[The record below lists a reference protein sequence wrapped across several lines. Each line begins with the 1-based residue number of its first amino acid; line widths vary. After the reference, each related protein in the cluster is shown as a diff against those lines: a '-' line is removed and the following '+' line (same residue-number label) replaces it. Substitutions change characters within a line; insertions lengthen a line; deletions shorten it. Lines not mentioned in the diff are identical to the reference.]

1 MNGTAAGERV
11 AEVSVKLVI
20 AGAPNSGKRSILEA
34 VAERVDAPP
43 PRGYRAGP
51 LNVRRTLWRDPRPL
65 ADGSSLVVALLT
77 LDGPAPYNAAE
88 ELLVREADGIV
99 FVIDVEPSRLQE
111 AWESLLR
118 LSDNTRRGG
127 YDLRAVPLA
136 LQYHR
141 ADRHEG
147 FEPARMDE
155 WLGVP
160 TGTVPRFVTSSSSPD
175 LDGMAVDSVVE
186 QIRRKIDEAAEVGG
200 ADD

>member
-1 MNGTAAGERV
+1 MNVVAGGEGV

-20 AGAPNSGKRSILEA
+20 AGAPGSGKRSILEA
-34 VAERVDAPP
+34 VAARVDAPP
-43 PRGYRAGP
+43 PRSYRAGP
-51 LNVRRTLWRDPRPL
+51 LHVLRTLWRDPRPL
-65 ADGSSLVVALLT
+65 DDGTSLVVALLT
-77 LDGPAPYNAAE
+77 LEGPAPYNAAE
-88 ELLVREADGIV
+88 ELLVRDADGIV
-99 FVIDVEPSRLQE
+99 FVIDVEPDRLQG
-111 AWESLLR
+111 AWESLLK

-141 ADRHEG
+141 ADRHHG

-175 LDGMAVDSVVE
+175 LEGMAIDSVIA
-186 QIRRKIDEAAEVGG
+186 QIRRRINQQEA
-200 ADD
+200 